1 MTKILTVMSCH
12 NAEAT
17 VRRAAE
23 SVLLQDGWLLAVNDG
38 SKDRTGD
45 ILWGLQAKHPRLLIR
60 ENPKQADW
68 QEAMA
73 FAVELTSYTTATHI
87 LGMGADD
94 YLLPGWIDAFE
105 KQDADIIWADY
116 YFTNWRGQAV
126 NVSTS
131 GMVSPDYVDGEGV
144 QDMFADADNPFQ
156 AAWRP
161 SGVACA
167 VRRDL
172 WLDMM
177 LGKKAYELGPHSD
190 TIALNLL
197 ACQRGATFIPQKL
210 AAFTL
215 RHKDGKKGYSQ
226 ASNAGG
232 ERPMYYERACEYIDK
247 HKGNVSSD
255 ACHGI
260 LRKWFPDLHK

>member
-17 VRRAAE
+17 VRRAAT
-23 SVLLQDGWLLAVNDG
+23 SVLYQGGWLLAVNDG
-38 SKDRTGD
+38 SEDGTGD
-45 ILWGLQAKHPRLLIR
+45 ILWGLQAKHSRLLIR

-73 FAVELTSYTTATHI
+73 FAVELTSHTTATHI
-87 LGMGADD
+87 LGLGADD
-94 YLLPGWIDAFE
+94 VLLPNCIEKMEEYDDA
-105 KQDADIIWADY
+105 IIWGDY
-116 YFTNWRGQAV
+116 YFANWRTQAIG
-126 NVSTS
+126 VSAS
-131 GMVSPDYVDGEGV
+131 GYALPLSLDGDEV
-144 QDMFADADNPFQ
+144 QERFSASDDPFGET
-156 AAWRP
+156 WRP

-177 LGKKAYELGPHSD
+177 LGKRAYELGPHSD

-232 ERPMYYERACEYIDK
+232 ERPAYYRKAIEYIEA
-247 HKGNVSSD
+247 HGEGVSREAKD
-255 ACHGI
+255 GI